1 MKLHSRMLVVLTL
14 VASTVSAQTKVTP
27 PKNKYTP
34 EQDVQIGKEAA
45 AEVRQQY
52 PLINDSQ
59 IKGYLE
65 RMGDQSAGTD
75 RVQHRVRLWREFCAH
90 YKVAV
95 RIVNL
100 LNPQALHG
108 GLQSGQTRPA
118 PLS

>member
-1 MKLHSRMLVVLTL
+1 MKLHSRMLLVFTL

-34 EQDVQIGKEAA
+34 EQDVQIGREAA

-65 RMGDQSAGTD
+65 RLGDRLVDAAPPGLRILVHARQPERHQRLCLAGRTDVRQSRNG
-75 RVQHRVRLWREFCAH
+75 
-90 YKVAV
+90 
-95 RIVNL
+95 
-100 LNPQALHG
+100 
-108 GLQSGQTRPA
+108 
-118 PLS
+118 